1 MVVDVHGH
9 ITHPELF
16 KLLPMPPALA
26 DIGGMLEQKAKA
38 GIDVTIVGSPV
49 GFGTMVPVEG
59 MDNFDQPLDRLESF
73 HDWLAETVSDHAPH
87 LSAYAYTNPFGD
99 EAMLAQTAQTVR
111 DGPFVG
117 LIVNTSV
124 RGEYLDSPGADA
136 FFAMAEELDVPVFLH
151 PPAEPVGTAS
161 YAAFGLVEQVARFC
175 DVTACLATLVFS
187 GRLERHPRLRLL
199 AAMAGGAIGLLGER
213 LDTADRMRM
222 RGGPPGSGPPG
233 GGGPP
238 PEAGA
243 SPPPSEQLR
252 RIYVDTATSSR
263 HALEADLDVLGA
275 GRMMLGTDSPPA
287 SKPLEVSLQD
297 VRELQLSEPERDAV
311 LGATAA
317 DLFRLAPAVQPG

>member
-1 MVVDVHGH
+1 MIVDVHGH

-26 DIGGMLEQKAKA
+26 DIGGMLEQKAEA
-38 GIDVTIVGSPV
+38 GIDTTIVGSPV

-59 MDNFDQPLDRLESF
+59 MDNFDQPLDRLKSF
-73 HDWLAETVSDHAPH
+73 HDWLAETVAEHAPH
-87 LSAYAYTNPFGD
+87 LARLRLHEPARRRGD
-99 EAMLAQTAQTVR
+99 ARPRRRRRCATVR
-111 DGPFVG
+111 FVG

-124 RGEYLDSPGADA
+124 RGEYLDSPRADA

-151 PPAEPVGTAS
+151 PPAEPVGSAS
-161 YAAFGLVEQVARFC
+161 YSAFPLVEQVARFS

-187 GRLERHPRLRLL
+187 GRLERHPRLRLV
-199 AAMAGGAIGLLGER
+199 AAMAGGAIGLLAER
-213 LDTADRMRM
+213 LDTAHGMRM
-222 RGGPPGSGPPG
+222 RGGPPGGAARRPQQ
-233 GGGPP
+233 
-238 PEAGA
+238 ATA

-275 GRMMLGTDSPPA
+275 GRMMFGTDSPPA

-297 VRELQLSEPERDAV
+297 VRGLPISEAEREAV
-311 LGATAA
+311 LGGTAEE
-317 DLFRLAPAVQPG
+317 LFGLRP